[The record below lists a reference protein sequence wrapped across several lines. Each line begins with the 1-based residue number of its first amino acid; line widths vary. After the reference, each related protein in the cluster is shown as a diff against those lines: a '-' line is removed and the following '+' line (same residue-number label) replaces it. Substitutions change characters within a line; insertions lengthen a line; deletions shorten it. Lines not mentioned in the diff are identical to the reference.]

1 VSAQDR
7 IRTSVVIPAYRAWST
22 LPTVLDA
29 LAPQLGP
36 DREAILVE
44 GPADDRPADHD
55 DRWPWLRNVELPQ
68 RALPGAA
75 RNIGA
80 AVARGRLLAFLDADA
95 VPEPG
100 WLERLERRLTS
111 DVDAVGGAVLNGTPR
126 SVIGT
131 ADYLLEF
138 SELMPNRTRPL
149 EHAATCNLLVRRS
162 RFEAEGGLP
171 EDMRTAEDTA
181 FSCAIAADGRLAFA
195 PDAAVHHL
203 NRTALAEFVAHQRL
217 LGEGFVD
224 LCERVPFPHS
234 WVSRGPALLLAAP
247 LRVGA
252 LAGQL
257 RANPGQAGRAVR
269 LLPALGLGL
278 AAWLVGVVQRRRSLR
293 GDRR

>member
-1 VSAQDR
+1 VSAATR

-22 LPTVLDA
+22 LPAVLDA
-29 LAPQLGP
+29 LAPQLTE
-36 DREAILVE
+36 DREAILVD
-44 GPADDRPADHD
+44 GPAGERASAPEG
-55 DRWPWLRNVELPQ
+55 RWPWLRTVRLSQ

-80 AVARGRLLAFLDADA
+80 AEARGRLLAFLDADA

-100 WLERLERRLTS
+100 WLDRLERRLTS

-126 SVIGT
+126 SAVGT

-138 SELMPNRTRPL
+138 SELMPKRTGPL

-181 FSCAIAADGRLAFA
+181 FTFAIAADGRLAFA
-195 PDAAVHHL
+195 PDAAVRHL
-203 NRTALAEFVAHQRL
+203 NRTALAPFVAHQRL
-217 LGEGFVD
+217 LGAGFVD
-224 LCERVPFPHS
+224 LCHRVPFPHS

-247 LRVGA
+247 LRAGA

-257 RANPGQAGRAVR
+257 RANPGEAGRALR
-269 LLPALGLGL
+269 FLPALVLGL
-278 AAWLVGVVQRRRSLR
+278 AAWLVGAVQGRRSLR